1 MAGHS
6 KFKNIQYRKGAQD
19 KKRAKQFAK
28 IGREIQIAVKIG
40 GTDPESNPRLRLAI
54 TNARSV
60 NMPKDNVDRAIN
72 KNNTEASDYSEVR
85 YEGYGP
91 FGTAF
96 IVEALTDN
104 KNRTASEIRSIFS
117 KNGGNLGET
126 GSVSFNFN
134 KVGEIQIKK
143 EIDDSALEDL
153 LEHGLEDYN
162 TEDDVTYLY
171 SSFEELASFEKILV
185 DKNFESA
192 LQGLELLH
200 ALVETY
206 EDLIELIALPQKVNS
221 YQELKK
227 WCGGQFHHYQS
238 ISKKHSEV
246 RNFEQLKSFINSINF
261 KKVIK

>member
-153 LEHGLEDYN
+153 LDHGLEDYDI
-162 TEDDVTYLY
+162 DDDLTYLY

-185 DKNFESA
+185 DKKFDIESA
-192 LQGLELLH
+192 NIIWKPNLTVKIEKKEDLDKLIRLNEELEDNDDVQNCFSNLDFDSELL
-200 ALVETY
+200 E
-206 EDLIELIALPQKVNS
+206 VN
-221 YQELKK
+221 
-227 WCGGQFHHYQS
+227 
-238 ISKKHSEV
+238 
-246 RNFEQLKSFINSINF
+246 NA
-261 KKVIK
+261 

>member
-153 LEHGLEDYN
+153 LDHGLEDYN
-162 TEDDVTYLY
+162 TDDDLKYLY

-185 DKNFESA
+185 DKNFDIESA
-192 LQGLELLH
+192 NIIWKPNLTVKIEKKEDLDKLIRLNEELEDNDDVQNCFSNLDFDSELL
-200 ALVETY
+200 E
-206 EDLIELIALPQKVNS
+206 VN
-221 YQELKK
+221 
-227 WCGGQFHHYQS
+227 
-238 ISKKHSEV
+238 
-246 RNFEQLKSFINSINF
+246 NA
-261 KKVIK
+261 

>member
-104 KNRTASEIRSIFS
+104 KNRTASSIRTIFQ
-117 KNGGNLGET
+117 KAGGSLGT
-126 GSVSFNFN
+126 QGSASHNFN
-134 KVGEIQIKK
+134 QLGIIKIDKKEVSDDKIFELATNAGADECKSENDFHEIQCPVNEIYNVKK
-143 EIDDSALEDL
+143 ELEK
-153 LEHGLEDYN
+153 EITN
-162 TEDDVTYLY
+162 FISTEIEWVPLN
-171 SSFEELASFEKILV
+171 SVKIAKEK
-185 DKNFESA
+185 S
-192 LQGLELLH
+192 
-200 ALVETY
+200 
-206 EDLIELIALPQKVNS
+206 EDLINFFELLEDNDDVQNVYSNA
-221 YQELKK
+221 E
-227 WCGGQFHHYQS
+227 
-238 ISKKHSEV
+238 
-246 RNFEQLKSFINSINF
+246 FIN
-261 KKVIK
+261 

>member
-40 GTDPESNPRLRLAI
+40 GSDPESNPRLRLAI
-54 TNARSV
+54 NNARSV

-72 KNNTEASDYSEVR
+72 KNNSDTTDYNEVR

-126 GSVSFNFN
+126 GSVSFNFD
-134 KVGEIQIKK
+134 KVGEILIKGNLDDTTLEQLLDYGLDDYSSEDGMTYIYCKFEDIVSLEKAMREKNMEIESASIIWKPNMTVNIEK
-143 EIDDSALEDL
+143 EDELNRLIKLNEDLEDNDDVQNCFSNLDFDKSL
-153 LEHGLEDYN
+153 LE
-162 TEDDVTYLY
+162 
-171 SSFEELASFEKILV
+171 
-185 DKNFESA
+185 NFSA
-192 LQGLELLH
+192 
-200 ALVETY
+200 
-206 EDLIELIALPQKVNS
+206 
-221 YQELKK
+221 
-227 WCGGQFHHYQS
+227 
-238 ISKKHSEV
+238 
-246 RNFEQLKSFINSINF
+246 
-261 KKVIK
+261 

>member
-153 LEHGLEDYN
+153 LDYGLEDYN
-162 TEDDVTYLY
+162 TDEDVTYLY

-185 DKNFESA
+185 DKNFDIESA
-192 LQGLELLH
+192 NIIWKPNLTVKIEKKEDLDKLIRLNEELEDNDDVQNCFSNLDFDSELL
-200 ALVETY
+200 E
-206 EDLIELIALPQKVNS
+206 VN
-221 YQELKK
+221 
-227 WCGGQFHHYQS
+227 
-238 ISKKHSEV
+238 
-246 RNFEQLKSFINSINF
+246 NA
-261 KKVIK
+261 